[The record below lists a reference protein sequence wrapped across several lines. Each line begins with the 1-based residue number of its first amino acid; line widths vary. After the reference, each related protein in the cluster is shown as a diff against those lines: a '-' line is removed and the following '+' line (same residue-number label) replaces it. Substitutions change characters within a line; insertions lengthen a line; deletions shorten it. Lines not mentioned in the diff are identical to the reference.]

1 MNELSLIEPNLP
13 RVERADENPVN
24 VYLASLA
31 TGSRRTM
38 AQSLESI
45 AAITRGFPWQAMRH
59 QHVAAIQSTLAERHA
74 AATANKMLAALR
86 GVLKACWR
94 LGLMSGEDYQRAI
107 DVPAVK
113 GSTLPRGRALE
124 AGELR
129 SLFRACAADQ
139 TIAGRRDAALLA
151 VLYGGGLRRSEVA
164 ALTVADYN
172 SATGEL
178 RVIGAKGNKDRLA
191 YVTNGA
197 RAALD
202 AWLAIRGTEPGP
214 LFVPIRKGGTVQLR
228 AMTTQAIYG
237 VLAKRAEDAGIPH
250 FSPHDLR
257 RSFVS
262 DLLDSGAD
270 VSQVQQLAGHANV
283 QTTLRYDRRP
293 EHAKRKAAEL
303 LHVPFEPTA

>member
-1 MNELSLIEPNLP
+1 MNELTVIQANVPSVEPPDL
-13 RVERADENPVN
+13 NPVN

-38 AQSLESI
+38 AQALESI
-45 AAITRGFPWQAMRH
+45 AAITRGFPWHEMRH
-59 QHVAAIQSTLAERHA
+59 QHVAAVRSTLAERHA

-107 DVPAVK
+107 DVRAVK

-129 SLFRACAADQ
+129 SLFRACATDA

-151 VLYGGGLRRSEVA
+151 VLYGAGLRRSEA
-164 ALTVADYN
+164 AGLTLADYN
-172 SATGEL
+172 PQTGEL
-178 RVIGAKGNKDRLA
+178 RIVQGKGNKDRLA

-202 AWLAIRGTEPGP
+202 AWLMIRGTESGP
-214 LFVPIRKGGTVQLR
+214 LFVPIRKGGTMQRR
-228 AMTTQAIYG
+228 AMTDQAIYG
-237 VLAKRAEDAGIPH
+237 MLVKRAADAGVPH

-270 VSQVQQLAGHANV
+270 VSQVQRLAGHANV

-293 EHAKRKAAEL
+293 EHAMRKAAEL
-303 LHVPFEPTA
+303 LHVPFETV